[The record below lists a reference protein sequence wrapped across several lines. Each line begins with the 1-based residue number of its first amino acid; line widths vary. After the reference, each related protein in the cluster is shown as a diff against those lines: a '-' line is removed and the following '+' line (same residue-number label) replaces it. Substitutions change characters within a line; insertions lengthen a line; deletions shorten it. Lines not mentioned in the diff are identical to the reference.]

1 MKSLLTS
8 FPELN
13 QAFAKPLRD
22 AKAESACAQ
31 VLDILLHARAPKSE
45 VRALAHKWSL
55 FSNETNHQSAWEILP
70 RIREFDPE
78 WEPAALAHSRLLLH
92 FNQPKLARQAVAGR
106 TSKEATELHAL
117 TFVRENP
124 RVAEGKLSKVNNAAL
139 SSFLKLDSAAA
150 ELWAAAADAE
160 PKSLAALNGAGRFDL
175 ALELASAM
183 EDEDGNATSE
193 VTVRMA
199 QSLLGLGLQAK
210 EGKFAVTSE
219 GLYRNAIGKLERCVS
234 KKPVYSLELARAY
247 EAYGRL
253 LNNWEKREQEGALME
268 QKSLGAFKRANSA
281 SFLPSFA
288 FELRGWELPSEEADN

>member
-1 MKSLLTS
+1 MKSLLAS
-8 FPELN
+8 FPDLQ

-22 AKAESACAQ
+22 VKAEAACAQ
-31 VLDILLHARAPKSE
+31 VLDILLHARAPQPE

-55 FSNETNHQSAWEILP
+55 FSNETNHHSAGEMLP

-78 WEPAALAHSRLLLH
+78 WEPAALAHARLLLH

-106 TSKEATELHAL
+106 TSEEAMELHAL
-117 TFVRENP
+117 TFVRESP
-124 RVAEGKLSKVNNAAL
+124 REAEGKLGRVNNAAL
-139 SSFLKLDSAAA
+139 SSFLKLDG
-150 ELWAAAADAE
+150 ELWTAAADAE
-160 PKSLAALNGAGRFDL
+160 PKSLAALNGAGRFDV

-183 EDEDGNATSE
+183 EDEDGNTTSE
-193 VTVRMA
+193 VAARMA
-199 QSLLGLGLQAK
+199 QALLGLGLQAK

-268 QKSLGAFKRANSA
+268 QKSLAAFKRASSA

-288 FELRGWELPSEEADN
+288 FELRGWELPDK